1 MERLFKCVLTAGME
15 VLEIIEGRA
24 WGSYIFH
31 YEVKQRLICD
41 GVRAVVVC
49 EFGMGDIISPRP
61 WIVSTK
67 DLKISFHLL
76 VYSIGLS
83 VRLRVIGGGK
93 GEVIF

>member
-1 MERLFKCVLTAGME
+1 MGFISHH
-15 VLEIIEGRA
+15 EIE
-24 WGSYIFH
+24 
-31 YEVKQRLICD
+31 QRLICD
-41 GVRAVVVC
+41 AVRVMIVC
-49 EFGMGDIISPRP
+49 KFSMEDIISPRP

-93 GEVIF
+93 EEVIF